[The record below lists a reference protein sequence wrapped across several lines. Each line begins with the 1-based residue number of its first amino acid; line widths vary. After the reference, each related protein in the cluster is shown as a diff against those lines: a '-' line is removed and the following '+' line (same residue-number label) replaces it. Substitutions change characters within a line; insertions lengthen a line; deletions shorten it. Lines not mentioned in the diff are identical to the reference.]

1 MKADLRTS
9 KSQTTCDR
17 CGKGAF
23 CPPLAWR
30 EFQPQND
37 IRQLPETNMK
47 PFTYR
52 SRLWVAIHQGRYD
65 KAKKSDKDTLC
76 GCANSGASTYRKIK
90 AAHSA
95 AFFSVHVSE
104 SCPDR

>member
-23 CPPLAWR
+23 CPRLAWR
-30 EFQPQND
+30 EFQLQNG

-47 PFTYR
+47 LFTDR
-52 SRLWVAIHQGRYD
+52 SRLSVAIQPRAYD
-65 KAKKSDKDTLC
+65 KAKKADKDTLC